1 VVPYLAVVGA
11 LSPDPLGAAELPA
24 RAVQL
29 TAAATADMTT
39 AAMLSWSQ
47 PKEAAKLASTATER
61 FSQAAKIAAQV
72 RQPST
77 TQQSLDSAVSRARFH
92 ATVQAG
98 WALPELVRA
107 AATTAMLAD
116 GRRARTAAGE
126 AAVLLPE
133 PLRKGPAEGLRVPRV
148 LKLVAACRDRF
159 ADGTTGHAKG
169 TRRARAAGEPVQ
181 VASPGLAA
189 AKVPCYAKN
198 WSSAAC
204 RHMSLLDL
212 L

>member
-1 VVPYLAVVGA
+1 MAVEHSWGRGRDEHGERRCPSECAALDPDQDLLLPSAPGQAREPFTQVAAATEDSDGGGGQQIVVPYLAVVGA

-133 PLRKGPAEGLRVPRV
+133 PLRR
-148 LKLVAACRDRF
+148 
-159 ADGTTGHAKG
+159 
-169 TRRARAAGEPVQ
+169 
-181 VASPGLAA
+181 
-189 AKVPCYAKN
+189 
-198 WSSAAC
+198 
-204 RHMSLLDL
+204 DL
-212 L
+212 LKTFGCPGC